1 LQDIQNDITKLKHY
15 AFYVYIRSRNK
26 TTKKSVEAELRG
38 IKPKRLKI
46 KRNGNK
52 LVYNQH
58 CLIIA
63 ILLIIFFIKRNLKDE
78 KDLEVFLDNNDL
90 PIDKEEEELNNNR

>member
-1 LQDIQNDITKLKHY
+1 MEINWFIISI
-15 AFYVYIRSRNK
+15 V
-26 TTKKSVEAELRG
+26 V
-38 IKPKRLKI
+38 
-46 KRNGNK
+46 
-52 LVYNQH
+52 
-58 CLIIA
+58 IIA